1 MNTKSKTSS
10 SLSSTLTIRVDE
22 TMKSKLEASALQQQR
37 SSSFIATEAIAQ
49 YLALQEWQD
58 ARVREAMA
66 AADKG
71 EGMIPHADIVSWI
84 ATLK

>member
-1 MNTKSKTSS
+1 MTTKLKKNS

-22 TMKSKLEASALQQQR
+22 EMKNKLEASAKQQQR
-37 SSSFIATEAIAQ
+37 SKSFIASEAIAG

-58 ARVREAMA
+58 ARVRA
-66 AADKG
+66 ALKSALKG
-71 EGMIPHADIVSWI
+71 EGLTPHAEVVSWI